1 MKNKEKS
8 TMMAVLMLSFLLI
21 IIVYLFVY
29 KSYADKTSALQTSNA
44 GLRARVDELK
54 VYYDD
59 KETYEKGIELFKTD
73 ISDKLSV
80 FPGDAREED
89 ALDLAIT
96 PWKNGVLVDY
106 QQIAVNEAEEVATID
121 AATVQA
127 AAMEEYQNA
136 ITFNKRVATYTN
148 YTKYENLKNMVKLF
162 NDKGERLIISTV
174 SYQRDED
181 SGVLNG
187 NIEATFYYV
196 TGINAPYTKPEFTDF
211 PAGLTNLFAI
221 SAPAK
226 DTNGVTF
233 INNGQV
239 IDVPGGETGNAAPD
253 ASETVAENE

>member
-8 TMMAVLMLSFLLI
+8 TMMAVLLLSVLLI
-21 IIVYLFVY
+21 IVVYMFVY
-29 KSYADKTSALQTSNA
+29 KSYADKTSNLQASNA
-44 GLRARVDELK
+44 TLQARVNELK

-73 ISDKLSV
+73 ISDKLGV

-106 QQIAVNEAEEVATID
+106 QQIAVDDAEEVDTID
-121 AATVQA
+121 AAVVQA
-127 AAMEEYQNA
+127 AGMEEYQNA

-148 YTKYENLKNMVKLF
+148 YTTYENLKDIVKLF
-162 NDKGERLIISTV
+162 NDKGERLVISTV

-196 TGINAPYTKPEFTDF
+196 TGINAPYTRPEFTDF

-226 DTNGVTF
+226 DNNGVTF

-239 IDVPGGETGNAAPD
+239 IDMGAGTTENAATDD
-253 ASETVAENE
+253 AGTATENE